1 MRKVTL
7 AIAMLPLLASAP
19 VLAQTGDP
27 GANQYSQQVC
37 NLARQNAQSYS
48 KILQLRDKMVKIHR
62 DNEARFQALEKGK
75 GGGQNRVS
83 VGSTAILDDAMRG
96 GGASAQNGGY
106 QSPGMIQEL
115 VRNLTGKIEDV
126 DAQIAFTDNQLQK
139 SQEDNEFRFEELEK
153 KNGVASPAANKAGQP
168 AAAPAPGA
176 DLCAQGAGDPASMAD
191 TLGMRAEAMNFQILE
206 MQDQMQ
212 KMQEEYEQRFQFLE
226 TGKRADTGDRPG
238 NGGGAGDGSAL
249 ASAGSSGNLGQN
261 TYDGGTAGNP
271 DAGVSADAGQDG
283 SISDRTPAQE
293 APQTAQS
300 GAIGA
305 DSLATGTTGPG
316 APTQGGPQRGE
327 PPQTLGSIRFDS
339 SGNVI
344 GDSLNA
350 APRPVEQGGLPGGQ
364 GSTGQGNAQ
373 NGTAVASLPS
383 GDNPNT
389 LYQASYQY
397 LMSGDYKAAESGFR
411 QHVKRYP
418 ADPQTAEAR
427 FWLGESL
434 YGQARYPEA
443 ATVFIDTQ
451 RDYPDSRRAP
461 ENMFKL
467 GMTLE
472 KMDNHDVA
480 CATFEQIPQRYPKAA
495 PAILKRVAEERTR
508 VKC

>member
-1 MRKVTL
+1 MRTTMRKVTL

-37 NLARQNAQSYS
+37 NLAHQNAQSYS
-48 KILQLRDKMVKIHR
+48 KILQLRDRIVKIHR

-106 QSPGMIQEL
+106 QSPGMLQEL

-139 SQEDNEFRFEELEK
+139 TQEDNEFRFEELEK
-153 KNGVASPAANKAGQP
+153 KNGITSPASSVAGQSA

-176 DLCAQGAGDPASMAD
+176 DLCAQGGGDAVSMAD

-226 TGKRADTGDRPG
+226 TGKRAETGERLG
-238 NGGGAGDGSAL
+238 NGGGSSDGSAL
-249 ASAGSSGNLGQN
+249 ASSGA
-261 TYDGGTAGNP
+261 AGNP
-271 DAGVSADAGQDG
+271 DAGVSASAGQDG
-283 SISDRTPAQE
+283 SISDRTPALD

-300 GAIGA
+300 GAVGA
-305 DSLATGTTGPG
+305 DSLATGTTGSG
-316 APTQGGPQRGE
+316 AMAQGGPQRGE

-344 GDSLNA
+344 GDSLSA
-350 APRPVEQGGLPGGQ
+350 TPRPVEQGGLPAGQSSAGNGG
-364 GSTGQGNAQ
+364 AQ
-373 NGTAVASLPS
+373 DGTAVASLPM

-434 YGQARYPEA
+434 YGQGRYPEA